1 MTLKGLVQVGMDASL
16 TMRAVNGTDPSRS
29 RGIAVGNAV
38 LSRVRRFF
46 VTALA
51 VVGLLLAVLPVAP
64 VAGTSL
70 PSMIWPTV
78 GRETQPFG
86 CTGFWAE
93 PRRGDCAHFH
103 AGIDIANRRGTH
115 IVAAAAGTIAYVGRE
130 PWYHGTDRAWVVI
143 INHGNGVKT
152 IYVHLQVRD
161 VPGVKKGKH
170 VDQGQLIGYMGATG
184 RATGPHLHF
193 GVWLN
198 HVGVDPAKYCPGSS
212 PPLK

>member
-1 MTLKGLVQVGMDASL
+1 MDASL
-16 TMRAVNGTDPSRS
+16 TMRAAKGADPSRS
-29 RGIAVGNAV
+29 RGFAGEI
-38 LSRVRRFF
+38 
-46 VTALA
+46 
-51 VVGLLLAVLPVAP
+51 AVLPNRLVAV
-64 VAGTSL
+64 VALVLGLLAAVVPAGAQPSAAAM

-86 CTGFWAE
+86 CTGFWWE

-103 AGIDIANRRGTH
+103 AGIDIANKRGTP
-115 IVAAAAGTIAYVGRE
+115 IRAAAAGTIAYVGRE
-130 PWYHGTDRAWVVI
+130 PWYHGEDRAWVVVI
-143 INHGNGVKT
+143 GHGQGVKT
-152 IYVHLQVRD
+152 IYVHLQARD

-170 VDQGQLIGYMGATG
+170 VDRGQFIGYMGSTG
-184 RATGPHLHF
+184 RSTGPHLHF